1 MKRIAIVSPS
11 GNFYGSEQVLY
22 DFLSCTHN
30 NYHIY
35 LPSGLLYNKLKEL
48 GKHSLHTYGSLKLLY
63 VKLAIM
69 LFVGKYDG
77 IYINEGGHVKYV
89 NILADLFP
97 HKHFFVHI
105 RLLEDTYGSRLGQE
119 RKNVSYVSVSEYITG
134 EVKRNSGLRC
144 CSTLI
149 DIYNPI
155 SGFDGMK
162 GIKLHDGT
170 LRVGIIGRVTVT
182 KGLHDISTFCD
193 YCEKH
198 PMPFGIEFHFFGG
211 LDSHLPE
218 VGSFVERAK
227 SYRHIKCIF
236 HGFVSDKPQIYS
248 SSDLLLHFNRVESLG
263 RIIMEALD
271 FGIPFIGFKDGGIGE
286 LARNYGV
293 EKFMVEYGNDWEER
307 LQNKIINLVANNE
320 SIVADYGNA
329 KALMKELCSP
339 ATYTQH
345 LEALLYE

>member
-22 DFLSCTHN
+22 DFLSCTHK

-105 RLLEDTYGSRLGQE
+105 RLLEDTYSSRLGKE
-119 RKNVSYVSVSEYITG
+119 HKNVSYVSVSEYITS
-134 EVKRNSGLRC
+134 EVMRNSGLH
-144 CSTLI
+144 CSPLY
-149 DIYNPI
+149 DIYNPV
-155 SGFDGMK
+155 SGFDEMK
-162 GIKLHDGT
+162 WIKLHDST

-198 PMPFGIEFHFFGG
+198 PMQLDIEFHFYGG
-211 LDSHLPE
+211 IDSHIPE
-218 VGSFVERAK
+218 VCAFVERTNTYK
-227 SYRHIKCIF
+227 HIKCIF
-236 HGFVSDKPQIYS
+236 HGYVNDKNQIYS
-248 SSDLLLHFNRVESLG
+248 SFDILLHFNRIEALG
-263 RIIMEALD
+263 RIVMEALD
-271 FGIPFIGFKDGGIGE
+271 FGVPFIGFQDGGIGE

-293 EKFMVEYGNDWEER
+293 GKYMVEHRDDWEKC
-307 LQNKIINLVANNE
+307 LQNQIINLVANNE